1 MSPLVEDIAA
11 VDMEKGVAHVSRD
24 VGEHHPREA
33 SFVVRLWP
41 PHHPVDLLHLQVLLH
56 RPHAPPSGSLAPT
69 TSSNT
74 STAPSASQCPPLA
87 WCPPRG

>member
-24 VGEHHPREA
+24 VGEHQPREA

-41 PHHPVDLLHLQVLLH
+41 ALM
-56 RPHAPPSGSLAPT
+56 
-69 TSSNT
+69 
-74 STAPSASQCPPLA
+74 
-87 WCPPRG
+87 